1 MSDGAERRQPISE
14 SVKNLSNSL
23 SWSAAATALTT
34 IATAVLAAG
43 CSPAPAPAAG
53 SRVSPTYRQ
62 DTGRLEKLDYDRNG
76 DGRNDA
82 WAYMNGTRLL
92 RAELDEDFD
101 GRVDRREFYG
111 VGRGGVREG
120 GTAAVRGL
128 GVLERVELVSAST
141 GQAFRHETYDSGVL
155 ASADE
160 DTDADGRPD
169 KWERY
174 AGGALTSVA
183 LDTRRRGVPDRR
195 LVYAGDGG
203 APRIE
208 TDADGSGQ
216 FRPAAP
222 TQ

>member
-1 MSDGAERRQPISE
+1 MSSPK
-14 SVKNLSNSL
+14 SVKKLSNL
-23 SWSAAATALTT
+23 CSWSTAAAALAAVGTAML
-34 IATAVLAAG
+34 AG
-43 CSPAPAPAAG
+43 CSPAPAPVAG

-62 DTGRLEKLDYDRNG
+62 DTGRLEKLAYDRNG
-76 DGRNDA
+76 DARDDA
-82 WAYMNGTRLL
+82 WAYMDGTRLL

-101 GRVDRREFYG
+101 GRVDRREFYAA
-111 VGRGGVREG
+111 GRGDVREG

-128 GVLERVELVSAST
+128 GVLQRVELVSATT
-141 GQAFRHETYDSGVL
+141 GHPFRHETYESGVL
-155 ASADE
+155 AAAEE

-174 AGGALTSVA
+174 AEGALTSVA

-195 LVYAGDGG
+195 LIYTRDGG

-208 TDADGSGQ
+208 TDPDGSGQ